1 MKLRFTPLAVENIT
15 AIAEYVRSHNP
26 TAIRRVRAAIYDC
39 LQSVLL
45 FPRAGRRQKTEGVYK
60 IVTRKY
66 AYVIY
71 YTIDGDEIAIL
82 SVRHFA
88 RQRLHED
95 I

>member
-1 MKLRFTPLAVENIT
+1 MRPYTIVCKAFCCF
-15 AIAEYVRSHNP
+15 
-26 TAIRRVRAAIYDC
+26 RVPVGAKR
-39 LQSVLL
+39 
-45 FPRAGRRQKTEGVYK
+45 TEDVYK

-71 YTIDGDEIAIL
+71 YTIDGDEIVIL